1 MSAFL
6 KRCALSVVGCA
17 SRQANQYWDKCIFT
31 SLYLVWSHSRA
42 NQYWDKCIF
51 TSLYLVWSH
60 SRANRPGVSRL
71 IHKKSALV
79 CLSLSNSP

>member
-42 NQYWDKCIF
+42 N
-51 TSLYLVWSH
+51 
-60 SRANRPGVSRL
+60 RPGISRL